1 MKGVAVLAIVLGALS
16 GAAYAESA
24 VESEP
29 RLELARNDMDS
40 RQWLGNIKPSV
51 DHQAAARIEAD
62 ILSKG
67 LARVSA
73 KLDRQLEEKIKQDLI
88 NAM

>member
-1 MKGVAVLAIVLGALS
+1 MKKVAVLAIVLGALS

-29 RLELARNDMDS
+29 RLELARNDAISS
-40 RQWLGNIKPSV
+40 RWAEVKPSV
-51 DHQAAARIEAD
+51 SHQVVTRIEAD
-62 ILSKG
+62 TLSKG
-67 LARVSA
+67 LERVSA
-73 KLDRQLEEKIKQDLI
+73 KLDRQLEAKIKRDLI